1 MWLCVSLIVASSS
14 VAYHHQLLS
23 FMKGHQW
30 LKFESNVDNPAQ
42 VLFVNFTKFLRTS
55 IFYW

>member
-14 VAYHHQLLS
+14 IAYHHQLS
-23 FMKGHQW
+23 FMKGPQW